1 MWSKLSEWRDCSLN
15 GRRTWNDELCGSVF
29 ELEQWFQPFGR
40 EATFLEHLRS
50 LAEPWVDECWIDDYG
65 SLIAHQRGDGKCVMV
80 TAQADVQTVVITY
93 IHEDGTARFL
103 MTGKGSYHVTRGN
116 AVRFAK
122 QLVGVVE
129 YDDDCKVH
137 RIGNECVFVR
147 KTESYPLEIEAY

>member
-1 MWSKLSEWRDCSLN
+1 M
-15 GRRTWNDELCGSVF
+15 
-29 ELEQWFQPFGR
+29 
-40 EATFLEHLRS
+40 
-50 LAEPWVDECWIDDYG
+50 DECWIDDYG

-103 MTGKGSYHVTRGN
+103 MTGKGNYHVTRGN

-129 YDDDCKVH
+129 YDD
-137 RIGNECVFVR
+137 GNECVFVR

>member
-1 MWSKLSEWRDCSLN
+1 MMNYAGQC
-15 GRRTWNDELCGSVF
+15 F

-103 MTGKGSYHVTRGN
+103 TVFLHTLRARFQLRQQENPPRLSRRT
-116 AVRFAK
+116 AVLL
-122 QLVGVVE
+122 Q
-129 YDDDCKVH
+129 DQ
-137 RIGNECVFVR
+137 
-147 KTESYPLEIEAY
+147 